1 MMNYDEK
8 EKNPEELD
16 EMTDELRYLLGEEKG
31 LFDPDADFDEDD
43 EEYIDNIITL
53 TAEDG
58 REVDF
63 EFLDLIEYEENE
75 YVVLLSVDEEEDE
88 VTILR
93 VSSDDDSD
101 EENYEGVQDEDTL
114 RAVFEIFK
122 EQNSDNF
129 NFVD

>member
-8 EKNPEELD
+8 EKNSEELD

-53 TAEDG
+53 TGEDG

-63 EFLDLIEYEENE
+63 EFLDLIEYEGNE

-93 VSSDDDSD
+93 VISDDDSD
-101 EENYEGVQDEDTL
+101 EENYESVQDEDTL

>member
-53 TAEDG
+53 TGEDG

-63 EFLDLIEYEENE
+63 EFLDLIEYEGNE

-93 VSSDDDSD
+93 VISDDDSD

>member
-31 LFDPDADFDEDD
+31 LFDPDADFEEDD

-53 TAEDG
+53 TGEDG

-93 VSSDDDSD
+93 VISDDDSD

>member
-16 EMTDELRYLLGEEKG
+16 EMTDELRYLIGEERG
-31 LFDPDADFDEDD
+31 LFDQDADFDEDD
-43 EEYIDNIITL
+43 EEDVDNIITL
-53 TAEDG
+53 TGEDG